1 MKMSMKKFVI
11 KAFSQ
16 DEAKQKA
23 LELGLNVVKNV
34 TNSWKN
40 ADSPAIN
47 SDEFKTFAN
56 EMFDKNKLSSTTG
69 VGLIVVETPG
79 VQDNRARPYEFINNV
94 AKGSIEKKRI
104 FEIRLAADD
113 KLISEAETKGDAIRK
128 AKELMSEYRQ
138 DIVTKVVYR
147 VLGEKGTAFKL
158 KYTPSIK
165 TTEGTYVVFGNIND
179 SF

>member
-1 MKMSMKKFVI
+1 MKMFMKKFVI

-40 ADSPAIN
+40 ADSPAIE
-47 SDEFKTFAN
+47 SDDFKTFAN
-56 EMFDKNKLSSTTG
+56 EIFEKNRLSSTTG
-69 VGLIVVETPG
+69 VGLMVVETPG
-79 VQDNRARPYEFINNV
+79 VQDDRSRPYEFVNNV

-113 KLISEAETKGDAIRK
+113 KLISEAETKGDAMRK

>member
-1 MKMSMKKFVI
+1 MKKFVI

-23 LELGLNVVKNV
+23 LELGLNVVRNV
-34 TNSWKN
+34 TSSWKK
-40 ADSPAIN
+40 AESPSIN

-56 EMFDKNKLSSTTG
+56 EMFDKNKLSATTG
-69 VGLIVVETPG
+69 VGLMVIETPG
-79 VQDNRARPYEFINNV
+79 VQDNRARPYEFVNNV

-113 KLISEAETKGDAIRK
+113 KLIYEAETKGDAIKK
-128 AKELMSEYRQ
+128 AKELMSDYRQ

-158 KYTPSIK
+158 KYTPSVN

>member
-1 MKMSMKKFVI
+1 MKKFVI

-40 ADSPAIN
+40 ADCPSN
-47 SDEFKTFAN
+47 SSDEFKTFAN
-56 EMFDKNKLSSTTG
+56 EMFEKNKLSATTG
-69 VGLIVVETPG
+69 VGLMVVETPG

-94 AKGSIEKKRI
+94 VKGSIEKKRI
-104 FEIRLAADD
+104 FEVRLADDD
-113 KLISEAETKGDAIRK
+113 KLIGEADTKGDAIRL

-138 DIVTKVVYR
+138 DIVTKVVYK

-158 KYTPSIK
+158 KYTPSVK
-165 TTEGTYVVFGNIND
+165 TTEGTYVVFGNIQD

>member
-1 MKMSMKKFVI
+1 MKKFVI

-23 LELGLNVVKNV
+23 LELGLNVVRNV
-34 TNSWKN
+34 TSSWKK
-40 ADSPAIN
+40 AESPSIN

-56 EMFDKNKLSSTTG
+56 EMFDKNKLSATTG
-69 VGLIVVETPG
+69 VGLMVIETPG
-79 VQDNRARPYEFINNV
+79 VQDNRARPYEFVNNV

-128 AKELMSEYRQ
+128 AKELMSDYRQ

-158 KYTPSIK
+158 KYTPSVN